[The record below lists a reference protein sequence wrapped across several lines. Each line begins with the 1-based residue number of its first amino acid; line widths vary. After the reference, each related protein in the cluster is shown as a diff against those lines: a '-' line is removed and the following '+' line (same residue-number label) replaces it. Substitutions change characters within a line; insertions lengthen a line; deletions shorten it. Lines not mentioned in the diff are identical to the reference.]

1 MPELYRGVRQ
11 VNYIVAVRD
20 VRDLQRLQDP
30 TRSQVIA
37 AAAVGAVAASA
48 VWVRGCVAAGRLLPC
63 VYEEMHTTLP
73 RWSVVD
79 NRHCFAGVVAT
90 LTQVTT
96 AYTLNPK
103 PLTLNPEP

>member
-1 MPELYRGVRQ
+1 MPEENYGVSQ

-30 TRSQVIA
+30 ARSQVIV

-63 VYEEMHTTLP
+63 VYEELHKTLNNA
-73 RWSVVD
+73 RWNVVD

-96 AYTLNPK
+96 A
-103 PLTLNPEP
+103 